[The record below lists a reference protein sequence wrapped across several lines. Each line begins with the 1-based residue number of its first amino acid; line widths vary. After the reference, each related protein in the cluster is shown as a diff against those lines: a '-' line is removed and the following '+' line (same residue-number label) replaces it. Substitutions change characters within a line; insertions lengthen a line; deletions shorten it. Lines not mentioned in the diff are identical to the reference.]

1 MPGLAEI
8 IHLRTPS
15 CRQAADSLPAMAA
28 GDEGEPAA
36 ALHVEHCLRC
46 QAEVSA
52 YRRLFRTLR
61 ALGDESVAAP
71 PGALAAVL
79 AALEVAAAEPHA
91 TGSSRVLRAAYF
103 GGLTF
108 ATAAAGAAGVLVW
121 MNRRRLSLADAS

>member
-1 MPGLAEI
+1 VPGLAEI

-15 CRQAADSLPAMAA
+15 CRQAADFLPAMAA

-79 AALEVAAAEPHA
+79 AALEVAAAEHSS
-91 TGSSRVLRAAYF
+91 GSSRVLRAAYF

-121 MNRRRLSLADAS
+121 MSRRRLNLADAS